1 MVKRKY
7 VKLSVAHKEEIRRLT
22 QFANRRI
29 RQAQKVYAR
38 EGKDILPRDIVGK
51 QELQI
56 KDTWHTNKNP
66 LSRSTKFRTTEDFEQ
81 HMKFL
86 RSFEDERPTVGQYT
100 KIQHER
106 TLKAV
111 KNTLG
116 YMDLEQFEGKIRGM
130 TAPQQDEFWKK
141 FGRKAQ
147 RKGMSYDSE
156 QVLRETMAEFFPE
169 DREHLLDV

>member
-29 RQAQKVYAR
+29 RQAQKVYAK
-38 EGKDILPRDIVGK
+38 EGKDILPRDVVGK
-51 QELQI
+51 QELQL

-66 LSRSTKFRTTEDFEQ
+66 LSRSTKFRTTEDYEQ

-86 RSFEDERPTVGQYT
+86 RSFEEDRPTVTQYA

-106 TLKAV
+106 TIRAV
-111 KNTLG
+111 ESTLG
-116 YMDLEQFEGKIRGM
+116 YLEGEQFQDRIRGM
-130 TAPQQDEFWKK
+130 TAPQQ
-141 FGRKAQ
+141 
-147 RKGMSYDSE
+147 
-156 QVLRETMAEFFPE
+156 
-169 DREHLLDV
+169 